1 MRYASGLTSNKT
13 KFAAQEE
20 FCGFKPDICSSSLIG
35 PKKEAAWALVPRRPC
50 LSLCQLICHC
60 GLIDQRTSQPLS
72 LMVRSSVGSSH
83 KSQLKPYDTEH
94 QREVKEAGEES
105 ETKSLTGF
113 TPLC

>member
-1 MRYASGLTSNKT
+1 MALNQTSVLR
-13 KFAAQEE
+13 
-20 FCGFKPDICSSSLIG
+20 PSLG
-35 PKKEAAWALVPRRPC
+35 QKKEAAWALVPRRPR

-72 LMVRSSVGSSH
+72 LMVQSSVGSSH

-94 QREVKEAGEES
+94 HGGVVEEEREEN

-113 TPLC
+113 APLC